1 MKPFYHFLC
10 VSTVGVIVIPKN
22 GKILARVV
30 FIQNSENDQ
39 NRVTAKLYSEAKSK
53 MAILQKGLK
62 WPNVSKKSL
71 PEEIWA
77 KKGTEHASKSSDFS
91 EL

>member
-1 MKPFYHFLC
+1 MPDLSLFRFQKY
-10 VSTVGVIVIPKN
+10 PK
-22 GKILARVV
+22 I
-30 FIQNSENDQ
+30 EQ
-39 NRVTAKLYSEAKSK
+39 NRVNSKLNSEAKSK

-77 KKGTEHASKSSDFS
+77 KKGTEHAF
-91 EL
+91 